1 MASDDVAAQLDHL
14 ALNEAVQGAEYRPLE
29 GSEIRLLRVAAGEWD
44 DQLSCTLHYE
54 PLNKEVEY
62 VALSYTW
69 GDPTNQVCILVDGQP
84 HCVTR
89 SLFTALRRFR
99 QLCAEERS
107 FSNGDGDF
115 TFHFYRE
122 GSMYIWADAL
132 CINQKDNIE
141 KMTEIPRMREVYTY
155 CTRVCVW
162 LGENDDDDDNGD
174 DARNGDSSE
183 AAVSLEEIA
192 QWLGSSMFGEDIPRD
207 IFDTKAEDKTKM
219 QQQVRDHFGTRT
231 DAFLDKWC
239 KLASRPWFGRVWV
252 IQEVALPEEEPILIA
267 GGCMLGFERFTRPC
281 QVIMLMQL
289 SRLSPTER
297 IPMAHAALIL
307 SRAHAQDRPVET
319 EVELED
325 RWDAFGRAFGKALLR
340 QGWHSFGATNP
351 HDYLYSMIGL
361 CGGGALLPPELVPDY
376 AKTFPQVCEDYARCI
391 IQATGSVAILGRSY
405 NYLYLDYEGYMDRP
419 LWVPDFRAS
428 QQRVNVW
435 NDVDPSNVSFVGD
448 KFLRVRG
455 FSVGTVVS
463 GHTPLPSQEHTQGP
477 SFRERLKHH
486 HKFLERVARVGEMS
500 VVEAVSD
507 WLTTRILW
515 TSTTKQP
522 EVEELQALYDRFLQ
536 QNDDDHDDSGA
547 VGFGNSDSDTVKMFV
562 KRAEGIL
569 ESEMCALCKNGTV
582 AVMEGIGLDWK
593 HEPCKG
599 DRVAALS
606 GCGVPFYLKPLTMP
620 NGEEGFAH
628 LGFCT
633 TYYGSDQMIYT
644 ASDFSLNKWDESDF
658 EQYLL
663 V

>member
-1 MASDDVAAQLDHL
+1 MASDDVAAKLDHL
-14 ALNEAVQGAEYRPLE
+14 ALNDAVQGAEYRPLE
-29 GSEIRLLRVAAGEWD
+29 GSEIRLLRVAPGGWD
-44 DQLSCTLHYE
+44 DQVSCTLHYE
-54 PLNKEVEY
+54 PLNEETEY

-69 GDPTNQVCILVDGQP
+69 GDPTNQVGILVNGQP

-107 FSNGDGDF
+107 FNDGDF
-115 TFHFYRE
+115 TFCFYPE

-132 CINQKDNIE
+132 CINQKDNME
-141 KMTEIPRMREVYTY
+141 KITEIPRMREIYTY

-162 LGENDDDDDNGD
+162 LGEDDDDDDDADNGD
-174 DARNGDSSE
+174 GGE

-192 QWLGSSMFGEDIPRD
+192 QWLGSSTFGEDIPRD
-207 IFDTKAEDKTKM
+207 IFDTKPEDKTKM

-231 DAFLDKWC
+231 DAFLDRWC
-239 KLASRPWFGRVWV
+239 KLAGRPWFGRVWV
-252 IQEVALPEEEPILIA
+252 IQEVALPAEEPILIA
-267 GGCMLGFERFTRPC
+267 GGCVLGFERFTRPC
-281 QVIMLMQL
+281 QVIQIMQL
-289 SRLSPTER
+289 SRLSAAQRVPV
-297 IPMAHAALIL
+297 AHAALIS
-307 SRAHAQDRPVET
+307 SRAHTQDHPVET

-340 QGWHSFGATNP
+340 QGWHSFGATDP

-361 CGGGALLPPELVPDY
+361 CGGGALLPPELAPNY
-376 AKTFPQVCEDYARCI
+376 AKPFPQVCEDYARCI

-405 NYLYLDYEGYMDRP
+405 NYLYLDYEGHMDRP

-428 QQRVNVW
+428 QRRVNVW

-463 GHTPLPSQEHTQGP
+463 GHKPLPSREDTQGP

-486 HKFLERVARVGEMS
+486 HKFLERVARVGEIS
-500 VVEAVSD
+500 VEEAVSD

-522 EVEELQALYDRFLQ
+522 EVEELQALYDHFLQ
-536 QNDDDHDDSGA
+536 QNDDNHDDSGA
-547 VGFGNSDSDTVKMFV
+547 VGFENSDSDTVKMFV
-562 KRAEGIL
+562 ERAEETL
-569 ESEMCALCKNGTV
+569 ESEMCALCTNGTV
-582 AVMEGIGLDWK
+582 GVMEGIGLDWD

-599 DRVAALS
+599 DRVVALS
-606 GCGVPFYLKPLTMP
+606 GCGVPFYLKPLIMP
-620 NGEEGFAH
+620 DGEEGHAH

-633 TYYGSDQMIYT
+633 TYYGSSELVYT
-644 ASDFSLNKWDESDF
+644 ASDFSLEKWDESDF
-658 EQYLL
+658 EQYFI